1 LKKIFVTLALV
12 ILIISSISLLSFPH
26 VKADTSEAQILSYS
40 WYVSTSSNTFAQYI
54 GDLIVVGEIQ
64 NVGTKTLGNVIIGG
78 EAYNS
83 TGNFL
88 SSAEFG
94 VFATNLGPGQKAPF
108 YLEFNPVITDITTF
122 DQNWAYSAT
131 NVTVRVINVV
141 DSSQTQYSGLT
152 IPSGSVSASAAS
164 GTYTLTG
171 TVQNTGDQKTGHVW
185 VVSTFYNS
193 SGTVVGLNYTN
204 YITQSLLPGRSA
216 AFTATPVDNTA
227 QLTSSIA
234 SYSIL
239 IQSDSAPTSTPTP
252 TAPITTSTPQS
263 TTSPT
268 SSSQSTATPPI
279 EVTAWLIVYLA
290 AIVAA
295 IILVII
301 AVLLLLSRRHRN
313 AELDLPP
320 PPPEE

>member
-1 LKKIFVTLALV
+1 LKKIFVASILV
-12 ILIISSISLLSFPH
+12 ILIISSISLLSFQH

-40 WYVSTSSNTFAQYI
+40 WYVSTSTSTFAQYI
-54 GDLIVVGEIQ
+54 GDLIVVGEVQ
-64 NVGTKTLGNVIIGG
+64 NVGTNILGNVVIGG
-78 EAYNS
+78 EAFNS
-83 TGNFL
+83 TGGYL

-94 VFATNLGPGQKAPF
+94 IFATNLGPGQKAPF
-108 YLEFNPVITDITTF
+108 YLEFNPIITDITTF
-122 DQNWAYSAT
+122 DQNWAYSVT
-131 NVTVRVINVV
+131 NVTVRVLNVA

-152 IPSGSVSASAAS
+152 IQSGSTSTSTAT
-164 GTYTLTG
+164 GTYRLSG
-171 TVQNTGDQKTGHVW
+171 TVQNTGDQTTGHVW

-204 YITQSLLPGRSA
+204 YISQSLLPGRSA
-216 AFTATPVDNTA
+216 IFIATPVDNTA

-252 TAPITTSTPQS
+252 TAPITTSTPQ
-263 TTSPT
+263 TTTTPT
-268 SSSQSTATPPI
+268 SSIQSSSPPL

-295 IILVII
+295 VVLVVI
-301 AVLLLLSRRHRN
+301 AVLLLLSRRRRN